1 MGVRTRFDA
10 MTKHLVAFAMALCLV
25 GAAAAMY
32 VVVVRVPALAGTKFD
47 LLLGTLQG
55 VAVAL
60 LFAIAALLIALT
72 HMVRRANHP
81 PPLTSV
87 GDGINPVRA
96 SEPSA

>member
-10 MTKHLVAFAMALCLV
+10 MVKLLTLFATILCLV

-32 VVVVRVPALAGTKFD
+32 VVLVRLPALAGTKLD

-55 VAVAL
+55 VAVGL

-72 HMVRRANHP
+72 HVIRRANCP
-81 PPLTSV
+81 PPLASV
-87 GDGINPVRA
+87 GDGNNPVWA
-96 SEPSA
+96 SEPRA

>member
-10 MTKHLVAFAMALCLV
+10 MSKTLAAFATALCFA

-32 VVVVRVPALAGTKFD
+32 VVLVRLPALAGTKLD

-55 VAVAL
+55 VAVGL
-60 LFAIAALLIALT
+60 LFAIAGLLIAFT
-72 HMVRRANHP
+72 QMIRRADR
-81 PPLTSV
+81 PPLASV
-87 GDGINPVRA
+87 GDGNNSVRA

>member
-10 MTKHLVAFAMALCLV
+10 MSKPLAAFATALCFV

-32 VVVVRVPALAGTKFD
+32 VVLVRLPALAGTKLD

-55 VAVAL
+55 VAVGL
-60 LFAIAALLIALT
+60 LFAIAGLLISLT
-72 HMVRRANHP
+72 YMIGRANRSR
-81 PPLTSV
+81 LLASV
-87 GDGINPVRA
+87 GDGKNPVRA